1 MAKITD
7 VMRYLKNNGI
17 PFEVI
22 PHEPAFTAHDVALA
36 TRVPDKELAKTLVA
50 RLDGKFWMLV
60 LRGDQRIDERKLKYL
75 FAAQSVHLAHEDDL
89 KTLFPDC
96 ELGAMP
102 PFGNLYGLPV
112 LLEHALTENE
122 DIVFHACKHTESIR
136 MKYRDY
142 ERLVQPLHGHFS
154 AARSVHEN
162 WTTPL
167 PR

>member
-7 VMRYLKNNGI
+7 VIRYLKDNSV

-36 TRVPDKELAKTLVA
+36 TRVPDRELAKTLVA
-50 RLDGKFWMLV
+50 RLDGKLWMLV
-60 LRGDQRIDERKLKYL
+60 LRGDQRVDERKLKRL
-75 FAAQSVHLAHEDDL
+75 FAVHSVHLAHEDDL
-89 KTLFPDC
+89 TMLFPGC

-102 PFGNLYGLPV
+102 PFGNLYGLP
-112 LLEHALTENE
+112 LLVEQALTENE

-154 AARSVHEN
+154 VVRSVHEH
-162 WTTPL
+162 
-167 PR
+167 

>member
-1 MAKITD
+1 MAAITNLI
-7 VMRYLKNNGI
+7 RYFKDNSI

-22 PHEPAFTAHDVALA
+22 PHEPALTAHDVALA
-36 TRVPDKELAKTLVA
+36 ARVPDKELAKTLVA
-50 RLDGKFWMLV
+50 RLDGKLWMLV
-60 LRGDQRIDERKLKYL
+60 LRGDQRVDQRKLKYL
-75 FAAQSVHLAHEDDL
+75 FAVPSVHLAPEEDL

-112 LLEHALTENE
+112 LVEHALTENE
-122 DIVFHACKHTESIR
+122 DIVFHACEHTESIR
-136 MKYRDY
+136 ITYRDY

-154 AARSVHEN
+154 VVRSVPEHG
-162 WTTPL
+162 TTAH